1 MFAHLEDA
9 QARVGQGG
17 GDTVERRHRQ
27 KPPDHE
33 VGNTVRNDRG
43 FVDVGIG
50 THKRHKRCRGD
61 SERTQQGTCGQKTR
75 SGVRASRWPTLPRQ
89 QSALKCTAWA
99 QASAWAPARAG
110 TGGSRKGACR
120 GTALLMTGTS
130 GGDKTLQVG
139 ERHAQSGRVGLDA
152 VPSLFVPRAG
162 VAHVSA
168 HATERHGAPRG
179 GVYVCGGIFSKN
191 TGALI
196 QAGCGGARGELRVR
210 WLRR

>member
-1 MFAHLEDA
+1 MQRRQRAHTTRHLRSKDKERG
-9 QARVGQGG
+9 ARVALADIAATALGTQ
-17 GDTVERRHRQ
+17 VYR
-27 KPPDHE
+27 
-33 VGNTVRNDRG
+33 VGT
-43 FVDVGIG
+43 
-50 THKRHKRCRGD
+50 
-61 SERTQQGTCGQKTR
+61 SER
-75 SGVRASRWPTLPRQ
+75 V
-89 QSALKCTAWA
+89 
-99 QASAWAPARAG
+99 G
-110 TGGSRKGACR
+110 TGASGDGRVPEGACR

>member
-1 MFAHLEDA
+1 MLTWRTLKHEL
-9 QARVGQGG
+9 AREVATQSRGA
-17 GDTVERRHRQ
+17 RQ

-110 TGGSRKGACR
+110 TGGSRR
-120 GTALLMTGTS
+120 G
-130 GGDKTLQVG
+130 
-139 ERHAQSGRVGLDA
+139 HA
-152 VPSLFVPRAG
+152 
-162 VAHVSA
+162 
-168 HATERHGAPRG
+168 
-179 GVYVCGGIFSKN
+179 
-191 TGALI
+191 GALRCE
-196 QAGCGGARGELRVR
+196 GCGDV
-210 WLRR
+210 